1 MAALV
6 LKLTVLF
13 ITPLSL
19 KFPLS
24 HSLLPAGAALLVPLV
39 KVILR
44 LLFLRKA
51 VKQAFLKM
59 GTKLWPW

>member
-51 VKQAFLKM
+51 TLSQN
-59 GTKLWPW
+59 GN